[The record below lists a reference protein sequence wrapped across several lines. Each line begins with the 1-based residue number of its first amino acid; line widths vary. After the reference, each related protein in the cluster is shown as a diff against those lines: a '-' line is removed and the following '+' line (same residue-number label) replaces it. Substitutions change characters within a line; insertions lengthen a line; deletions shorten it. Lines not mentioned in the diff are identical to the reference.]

1 MTESLN
7 PRVEW
12 EIREAIE
19 EISQG
24 EWTLSD
30 TAAKLLRVG
39 VAIRESGNE
48 PKIEGPFGLPRPFAQ
63 ISLSDRM
70 TEIRTEID
78 DGLAERLTNE
88 FDNKPNTAAR
98 EAIRLG
104 MIAAAGDQFKIT
116 GPEGAPRPFTRINL
130 DAADDDEAQ
139 EILEELRERVQ
150 PS

>member
-1 MTESLN
+1 MAESLN

-19 EISQG
+19 QISQG
-24 EWTLSD
+24 EWTISK
-30 TAAKLLRVG
+30 TAAKLLQIG

-48 PKIEGPFGLPRPFAQ
+48 PKIEGPFGLPRPFAE

-78 DGLAERLTNE
+78 DDLAERLTSE

-104 MIAAAGDQFKIT
+104 VIAVAGDQFKIK
-116 GPEGAPRPFTRINL
+116 GPEGAPRPF
-130 DAADDDEAQ
+130 AQ
-139 EILEELRERVQ
+139 ISLESANDSVASDLLEELRNRI
-150 PS
+150 S

>member
-1 MTESLN
+1 MTQSLN
-7 PRVEW
+7 PRVEL

-24 EWTLSD
+24 EWTLSE

-48 PKIEGPFGLPRPFAQ
+48 PQIEGPFGLPRPFAE

-70 TEIRTEID
+70 TEIRTEVD
-78 DGLAERLTNE
+78 DELAERLTSE

-104 MIAAAGDQFKIT
+104 VIAAAEQQFKIK
-116 GPEGAPRPFTRINL
+116 GPEGGPRPFAQISLDETNDSDARDLL
-130 DAADDDEAQ
+130 DA
-139 EILEELRERVQ
+139 LRTRL
-150 PS
+150 SS